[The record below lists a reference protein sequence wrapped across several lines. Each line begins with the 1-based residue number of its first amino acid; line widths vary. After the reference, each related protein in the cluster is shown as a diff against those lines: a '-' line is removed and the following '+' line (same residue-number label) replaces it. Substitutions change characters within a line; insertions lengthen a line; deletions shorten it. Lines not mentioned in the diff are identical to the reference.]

1 MSRRLNRMYD
11 LNLLRSAEG
20 PQVWSEEEVDQNAAN
35 CFDSKLLLSLD
46 DRRIAKIIAENHNF
60 QLSRDKVRSDPGLPR
75 NETQKSGHHN
85 DHNDHAYSAIGPPK
99 TREASQP
106 QHTDSRQML
115 SMKISTHAD
124 ADGQN
129 GASVRDSAELQAMA
143 TQSSSVAFLQRTVKS
158 LRTENER
165 MRHEL
170 AALEARETCEADR
183 RRADD
188 TSKRD
193 ARASTLEAEME
204 TSSQA
209 HRAELERLTRLLV
222 QQVEENQA
230 RAVELATL
238 NAELALLRDFQAHL
252 VPPYLSSSYGQNAA
266 CGRTGGADQSDGG
279 YRHDQT
285 RVEWADQTAELEK
298 NPCPVS
304 GGMEELQMLRSAVS
318 TLRAELAKERAERAR
333 LELLVQQ
340 CLGSDLDGRNGESGT
355 RTIPSVCVGGNRD
368 LLEMLVKQ
376 ETQREMAALPTHSAS
391 PTFGATAT
399 EPRWTARRRMGGLIL
414 TSRSA
419 AAWGAH
425 MRRYFHGD
433 FSVLRMDQLRASM
446 VAWDQGLNC
455 VCNDFGRLRVPN
467 QGRWKPEVSTLEMEA
482 EVHQAD
488 TFRLQLAVYG

>member
-279 YRHDQT
+279 YTPRSDQGGVG
-285 RVEWADQTAELEK
+285 RSDCRIGEK
-298 NPCPVS
+298 PMPS

-376 ETQREMAALPTHSAS
+376 ETQREMAVLAHALRLSDL
-391 PTFGATAT
+391 
-399 EPRWTARRRMGGLIL
+399 RR
-414 TSRSA
+414 
-419 AAWGAH
+419 
-425 MRRYFHGD
+425 HGD
-433 FSVLRMDQLRASM
+433 
-446 VAWDQGLNC
+446 
-455 VCNDFGRLRVPN
+455 
-467 QGRWKPEVSTLEMEA
+467 
-482 EVHQAD
+482 
-488 TFRLQLAVYG
+488 